1 MKQKI
6 LYISAFCFYIAALLY
21 LCLAKPDDLP
31 QPEIYFFGLPID
43 KVVHFCMFLPFPVLM
58 HLVFCDKA
66 KGMWRELLI
75 LIASIALGAG
85 VALGT
90 EYLQSL
96 TQYRSADILDFY
108 ADMKGMSVGCLAVLL
123 HIIFRKRN

>member
-1 MKQKI
+1 MKLRI
-6 LYISAFCFYIAALLY
+6 LYISAFCLYIAALLY

-58 HLVFCDKA
+58 HLVFCEKA
-66 KGMWRELLI
+66 IGVFRELLV
-75 LIASIALGAG
+75 LVASIAIGIGMAC
-85 VALGT
+85 GT

-108 ADMKGMSVGCLAVLL
+108 ADLKGLSVGCLVVLL

>member
-1 MKQKI
+1 MKRKI
-6 LYISAFCFYIAALLY
+6 LYISAFCFYIAAILY

-43 KVVHFCMFLPFPVLM
+43 KVVHFCMFLPFPMLM
-58 HLVFCDKA
+58 HLVFCDTA
-66 KGMWRELLI
+66 KGVMRELLI
-75 LIASIALGAG
+75 LLASIATGIGL
-85 VALGT
+85 ALGT

-108 ADMKGMSVGCLAVLL
+108 ADMKGMSVGCIAVLL